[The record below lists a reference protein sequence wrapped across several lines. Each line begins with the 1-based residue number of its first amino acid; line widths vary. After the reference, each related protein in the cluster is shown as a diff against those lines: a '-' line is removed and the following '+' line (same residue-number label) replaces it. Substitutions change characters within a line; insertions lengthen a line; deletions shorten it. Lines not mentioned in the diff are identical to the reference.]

1 MAQKKKRLVEHF
13 DLIIEGGDFEA
24 FKRVF
29 DKCEIDA
36 KAPGG
41 KTTCNAFYF
50 KNLTPKHIQFL
61 IDNGLEVNVD
71 CGFGYT
77 AVAYHAAIKENLK
90 CLIDNGADVDFVV
103 SSFNGTALK
112 RACTTKDVEA
122 VRNLLEAGASVSVKD
137 ALGMSLLDATLK
149 SCDNI
154 YIPQVVNI
162 SKMLLEAGCVK
173 SEKTDSFVK
182 TIGERFEFY
191 RDNISKDIVDRLS
204 SALDE
209 LYVLFNVVPVPR
221 RVVYDGTSPITVKT
235 SIWQDQ
241 FEELWDKLVPGS
253 GKAQTVQGEMIRI
266 VGRLTNEILDNG
278 SINWGADHKLM
289 LDSYSKFLDMNK
301 GLEQSL
307 VDEAGRIS
315 KSISSK
321 SDKTTL
327 YRLAEITVK
336 WVIANPNPI
345 PLGKVDYYH

>member
-1 MAQKKKRLVEHF
+1 MFLKKKRRRNQSESIVK
-13 DLIIEGGDFEA
+13 GSDFETL
-24 FKRVF
+24 K
-29 DKCEIDA
+29 
-36 KAPGG
+36 KA
-41 KTTCNAFYF
+41 C
-50 KNLTPKHIQFL
+50 
-61 IDNGLEVNVD
+61 V
-71 CGFGYT
+71 
-77 AVAYHAAIKENLK
+77 
-90 CLIDNGADVDFVV
+90 
-103 SSFNGTALK
+103 
-112 RACTTKDVEA
+112 TKDAEA
-122 VRNLLEAGASVSVKD
+122 VRNLLESGAPVNAKD
-137 ALGMSLLDATLK
+137 TSGMSLLDITLK
-149 SCDNI
+149 YCDNI
-154 YIPQVVNI
+154 YIPQTVSI
-162 SKMLLEAGCVK
+162 SKMLLEAGCAK

-209 LYVLFNVVPVPR
+209 LYVLFNVAPVPR

-266 VGRLTNEILDNG
+266 VGRVTNEILDNG

-289 LDSYSKFLDMNK
+289 LDTYSKFLDMNK

-336 WVIANPNPI
+336 WVLANPNPL